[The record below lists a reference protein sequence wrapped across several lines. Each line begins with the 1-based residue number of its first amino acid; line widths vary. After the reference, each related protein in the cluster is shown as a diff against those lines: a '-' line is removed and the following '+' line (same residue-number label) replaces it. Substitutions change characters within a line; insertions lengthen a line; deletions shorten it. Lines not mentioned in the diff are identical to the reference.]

1 MVTDIPPHY
10 SVTPGDTVWTSGYSA
25 IFPEGI
31 AVGVTG
37 ESRLVDGSNQ
47 HVEVKLFQ
55 DFRSAHYVTVTCNTD
70 IDEIRALEEE
80 AGKEGAQ

>member
-1 MVTDIPPHY
+1 M
-10 SVTPGDTVWTSGYSA
+10 
-25 IFPEGI
+25 
-31 AVGVTG
+31 GVTG

-70 IDEIRALEEE
+70 IGEIRALEEE